1 MTFEPFDP
9 NADRAEFRRRLPHW
23 RQGGSTYFITWRLA
37 DSLPHEKLREWLAE
51 RLRWLAARGLSSPEE
66 IGRLP
71 AKERYEFA
79 EHFGAKLNG
88 WLDAGHGIC
97 LLSEP
102 AAAEAVESVLRH
114 FDGDRYALGEFV
126 VMPNHVHLLVTPAPD
141 WELSQLEQSWK
152 SISAKRINALRGA
165 TGSIWQHESFDRI
178 VRSAADLVFYERYI
192 RGNPIQARLQPG
204 SFRAGCGTFGS
215 GDRRAANCDD
225 DDALARKRDAD
236 DA

>member
-1 MTFEPFDP
+1 MSDLSTSDAP
-9 NADRAEFRRRLPHW
+9 RRRL
-23 RQGGSTYFITWRLA
+23 G
-37 DSLPHEKLREWLAE
+37 
-51 RLRWLAARGLSSPEE
+51 RGLSAMLGS
-66 IGRLP
+66 GP
-71 AKERYEFA
+71 AYSE
-79 EHFGAKLNG
+79 
-88 WLDAGHGIC
+88 
-97 LLSEP
+97 SEP

-236 DA
+236 DASASERSADESSARGARASRGCARARGR